1 MINLAYKDITHSFVK
16 FIVTAM
22 GVGMLLGIVLIMMGV
37 YRGMVTD
44 AQVMLDDIGAD
55 LWIVQEDTLGPFAE
69 SSRIHED
76 LKNTLRVNPDI
87 DKSAALAFLN
97 LQVKTPEGVMRRVY
111 SVGYDPHGDISAINP
126 KRLVN
131 GRALEKSHYEIV
143 VSKKLGFSLNDKIKL
158 GRNIYTV
165 VGITEGAVSSGGDP
179 VIYVSLKDAQELQF
193 LYSNARI
200 RNDRARGMK
209 VDADNHLVNAVVA
222 TLKGGSDPD
231 DVAKTIRRWKHLSV
245 YTAEQQRNI
254 LTKNVI
260 ETASKQIGMF
270 TVILVGVSSIII
282 ALIIYTMTLEKI
294 KEISIM
300 KLVGL
305 PNFMITKMIMQET
318 LTLGVL
324 AFIFGNLFAHAI
336 WDKFPK
342 RVMLQIPD
350 AWALFGI
357 VIVASIL
364 ASLFGVYKAIKADP
378 RAAIGG

>member
-1 MINLAYKDITHSFVK
+1 MINLAYKDIKYSLLK

-22 GVGMLLGIVLIMMGV
+22 GVGMLFGIVLIMIGV

-76 LKNTLRVNPDI
+76 LKNTLKAQSAI
-87 DKSAALAFLN
+87 DKTAAMAFLN
-97 LQVKTPEGVMRRVY
+97 LQVETPGGVMKRVY
-111 SVGYDPHGDISAINP
+111 SVGYDPHGEICAINP
-126 KRLVN
+126 KRLVE
-131 GRALEKSHYEIV
+131 GRVLQKSHYEMV
-143 VSKKLGFSLNDKIKL
+143 TSYKLGFKPGDKIRM
-158 GRNIYTV
+158 GRNVYTV
-165 VGITEGAVSSGGDP
+165 VGVTKGAVSSGGDP

-200 RNDRARGMK
+200 RNDRARGLN
-209 VDADNHLVNAVVA
+209 VQADNHLVNAVVA
-222 TLKGGSDPD
+222 TLKPGY
-231 DVAKTIRRWKHLSV
+231 DVNKAADSIRRWKHLGV
-245 YTAEQQRNI
+245 FTGEEQREL

-270 TVILVGVSSIII
+270 TVILIAVAIII
-282 ALIIYTMTLEKI
+282 VALIIYTMTLEKM

-305 PNFMITKMIMQET
+305 PNGAILKMIVQET
-318 LTLGVL
+318 MVMGIL

-342 RVMLQIPD
+342 RVVLLTSD
-350 AWALFGI
+350 AWGLFG
-357 VIVASIL
+357 VVVAASVL
-364 ASLFGVYKAIKADP
+364 SSLFAVYKAIKADP
-378 RAAIGG
+378 RSAIG